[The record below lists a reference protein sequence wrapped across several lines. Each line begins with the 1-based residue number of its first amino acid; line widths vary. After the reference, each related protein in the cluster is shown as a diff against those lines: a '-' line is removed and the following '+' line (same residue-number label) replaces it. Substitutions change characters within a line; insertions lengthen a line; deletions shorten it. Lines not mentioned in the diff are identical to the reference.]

1 MRITVTVQNQNGS
14 GQLPKRDWGEYLPI
28 MENRA
33 SCKDVEDLLQPY
45 LENKLNIEETELLL
59 NHISTC
65 SECGDELEIRYLLME
80 GLKRLESGETLDL
93 KKELDDRIWHSR
105 QRILFAERLKAVIF
119 LVEGAACFLLLVNL
133 ILFLMEH

>member
-1 MRITVTVQNQNGS
+1 
-14 GQLPKRDWGEYLPI
+14 
-28 MENRA
+28 MEKRA

-80 GLKRLESGETLDL
+80 GLKRLENGETLDL